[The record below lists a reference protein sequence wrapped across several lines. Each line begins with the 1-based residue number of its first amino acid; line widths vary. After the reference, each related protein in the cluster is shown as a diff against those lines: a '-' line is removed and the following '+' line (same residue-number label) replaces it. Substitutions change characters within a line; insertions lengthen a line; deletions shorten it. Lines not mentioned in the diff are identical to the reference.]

1 MARTNNYL
9 LQAAQAKKRFLTYD
23 QEKLIRKF
31 SLASDADYLY
41 VNLLCQPYRIS
52 RSTGNLQKREG
63 AAWLDGNSYEEVMT
77 LLDLLCDS
85 RDDRRL
91 AGTFQS
97 MQTFGMQFHQNLLED
112 ARDPFA
118 EIIDANPTLL
128 HRAAAALGAEAL
140 SGADMGYAFELFDGL
155 KIGLLFWHGDEEFA
169 PRVRYLW
176 DSNARQYIRYET
188 MYFAVS
194 LLRRRI
200 RGLAEG

>member
-1 MARTNNYL
+1 MVRRDNYL
-9 LQAAQAKKRFLTYD
+9 IQAGLAKARFLTYD

-41 VNLLCQPYRIS
+41 VNILCQPYRIS

-97 MQTFGMQFHQNLLED
+97 MQTFGMQFHKNLLED